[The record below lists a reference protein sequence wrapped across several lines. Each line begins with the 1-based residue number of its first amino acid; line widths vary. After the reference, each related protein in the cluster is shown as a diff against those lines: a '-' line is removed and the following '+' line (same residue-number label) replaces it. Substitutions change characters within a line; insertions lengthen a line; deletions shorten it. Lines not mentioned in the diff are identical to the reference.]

1 MSERSLDVICLG
13 RSSVDLYGEQIGG
26 RLEDMQTFAK
36 YVGGCPTNIAVGTAR
51 LGLRS
56 GLITRVG
63 DEQMGRFIVETLNSE
78 GVDTSRITFDPNRL
92 TALVILGIRDRETF
106 PHIFYRPDCADMAIR
121 CEHIDEE
128 YIASAKALLVTGTH
142 LSRTGVEETSRTAI
156 AYARA
161 TGTKVVLDIDYRPV
175 LWGLTGHAM
184 GDNRFV
190 ADSSITQRLQS
201 VLTDAD
207 LIVGTEE
214 EIHIA
219 GGFKDTREALRAIR
233 RLSNGIIVCKR
244 GALGCIVYDAT
255 IPENLED
262 GISFDGCPV
271 AVLNTLGAGDG
282 FMSGFLRGWLADE
295 DLETCCRYANGVGA
309 LVVSRNGCAPA
320 MPSWSELRVFLDN
333 EFSDADPDS
342 PGLDQIH
349 RTTTRQR
356 SWPTVQALAFDHRF
370 QFEQLANRHNADYDR
385 ISKFKSLIADAFCN
399 AANDVQGAGAIV
411 DSQYGEKALHRL
423 TGNGY
428 WIARPVEQPGS
439 RPLRFESN
447 NNIGLELRTWPA
459 EHVVKCL
466 VNYHPD
472 DPESLRAEQESKLF
486 ELFEACLLT
495 NHDLLLEVI
504 PPSNLPRNAVTTARI
519 LTAIYD
525 RGIYPDWWKLP
536 PGNDPY
542 EWKSTCDVIAHHD
555 PHCRGIVILGLN
567 APESELAQSFDVARK
582 QPLCKGFAVGRTI
595 FWEAA
600 ENWFAGHMSSSE
612 AVKTI
617 SESFERLAAKW

>member
-36 YVGGCPTNIAVGTAR
+36 YVGGCPANIAVGTAR

-63 DEQMGRFIVETLNSE
+63 DEQMGRFIVETLDFE

-121 CEHIDEE
+121 SEHIDEE
-128 YIASAKALLVTGTH
+128 YIASSKALLVTGTH

-190 ADSSITQRLQS
+190 ADSSITRRLQS
-201 VLTDAD
+201 VLPDAD

-214 EIHIA
+214 EIHIT
-219 GGFKDTREALRAIR
+219 GGFEDTNEALQTIR

-244 GALGCIVYDAT
+244 GALGCTVYDAA

-262 GISFDGCPV
+262 GISFDGRPV

-295 DLETCCRYANGVGA
+295 DLETCCRYANGTGALEHWLYHAMAAPRPCPVGA
-309 LVVSRNGCAPA
+309 NCAY
-320 MPSWSELRVFLDN
+320 F
-333 EFSDADPDS
+333 
-342 PGLDQIH
+342 
-349 RTTTRQR
+349 
-356 SWPTVQALAFDHRF
+356 
-370 QFEQLANRHNADYDR
+370 
-385 ISKFKSLIADAFCN
+385 
-399 AANDVQGAGAIV
+399 
-411 DSQYGEKALHRL
+411 
-423 TGNGY
+423 
-428 WIARPVEQPGS
+428 WITS
-439 RPLRFESN
+439 FPL
-447 NNIGLELRTWPA
+447 L
-459 EHVVKCL
+459 
-466 VNYHPD
+466 
-472 DPESLRAEQESKLF
+472 
-486 ELFEACLLT
+486 
-495 NHDLLLEVI
+495 
-504 PPSNLPRNAVTTARI
+504 I
-519 LTAIYD
+519 LTV
-525 RGIYPDWWKLP
+525 L
-536 PGNDPY
+536 
-542 EWKSTCDVIAHHD
+542 V
-555 PHCRGIVILGLN
+555 
-567 APESELAQSFDVARK
+567 
-582 QPLCKGFAVGRTI
+582 
-595 FWEAA
+595 
-600 ENWFAGHMSSSE
+600 
-612 AVKTI
+612 
-617 SESFERLAAKW
+617 